1 MGNQSLILQRL
12 KQFGCNYSLYF
23 YFGLRF
29 WIALYKLSWIY
40 LKSNVILS
48 NYCLPIIFGYRDEL
62 FYTIWTEFWTKFAR
76 KKKQV
81 IVFVLIEIG
90 VWLKKSTFVQ
100 FTFSYISRK
109 KKDVFI
115 QLKHFALLSSITH
128 YKKYSCRNVNSR
140 ILINKLNLLFGN
152 LCQ

>member
-12 KQFGCNYSLYF
+12 IQFGCNYSLYF

-29 WIALYKLSWIY
+29 WPWIPLYKLSWIY

-48 NYCLPIIFGYRDEL
+48 NYCLPIMFGYRDEL

-81 IVFVLIEIG
+81 IVFVLTEIG

-109 KKDVFI
+109 KRCFHPIKTFCIII
-115 QLKHFALLSSITH
+115 Q
-128 YKKYSCRNVNSR
+128 YNS
-140 ILINKLNLLFGN
+140 L
-152 LCQ
+152 

>member
-1 MGNQSLILQRL
+1 MGYQSLILQRL

-29 WIALYKLSWIY
+29 WIALYMYKLSWIY

-48 NYCLPIIFGYRDEL
+48 YYCLPIIFGYRDEL

-81 IVFVLIEIG
+81 IVFVLTEIG
-90 VWLKKSTFVQ
+90 VWLKKSPFVQ

-109 KKDVFI
+109 KKMF
-115 QLKHFALLSSITH
+115 SSNWNILH
-128 YKKYSCRNVNSR
+128 YYPV
-140 ILINKLNLLFGN
+140 
-152 LCQ
+152 

>member
-1 MGNQSLILQRL
+1 MGYQSLILQRL

-48 NYCLPIIFGYRDEL
+48 NYCLPIIFGYRHEL

-81 IVFVLIEIG
+81 IVFVLTEIG

>member
-23 YFGLRF
+23 YFGLCF

-48 NYCLPIIFGYRDEL
+48 NYCLPIVFGYRDEL

-81 IVFVLIEIG
+81 IVFVLTEIG

-115 QLKHFALLSSITH
+115 QLKHFALLSSITN
-128 YKKYSCRNVNSR
+128 YKKYSCRNVISR

>member
-29 WIALYKLSWIY
+29 RISLYKLSWIY

-81 IVFVLIEIG
+81 IVFVLTEIG

-109 KKDVFI
+109 KRCFHPIKTFCIII
-115 QLKHFALLSSITH
+115 Q
-128 YKKYSCRNVNSR
+128 YNS
-140 ILINKLNLLFGN
+140 L
-152 LCQ
+152 

>member
-81 IVFVLIEIG
+81 IVFVLTEIG

-109 KKDVFI
+109 KNVFI

-128 YKKYSCRNVNSR
+128 YKKYSCRNVNNR

>member
-23 YFGLRF
+23 YFVLRF
-29 WIALYKLSWIY
+29 WIALHVYKLSWIY

-48 NYCLPIIFGYRDEL
+48 NYCLPIIFGYRHEL

-81 IVFVLIEIG
+81 IVFVLTEIG

-109 KKDVFI
+109 KRCFHPIKTFCIII
-115 QLKHFALLSSITH
+115 Q
-128 YKKYSCRNVNSR
+128 YNS
-140 ILINKLNLLFGN
+140 L
-152 LCQ
+152 

>member
-48 NYCLPIIFGYRDEL
+48 NYCLSIIFGYRDEL

-81 IVFVLIEIG
+81 IVFVLTEIG

-109 KKDVFI
+109 KRSLHPIKTFCIII
-115 QLKHFALLSSITH
+115 Q
-128 YKKYSCRNVNSR
+128 YNS
-140 ILINKLNLLFGN
+140 L
-152 LCQ
+152 

>member
-12 KQFGCNYSLYF
+12 KQFGWNYSLYF

-81 IVFVLIEIG
+81 IVFVLTEIG

-109 KKDVFI
+109 KNVFI